1 MTDRLRIPP
10 VLVAVCGIIALLPG
24 LAIYRGLY
32 WVIVE
37 GNLQAGLGSLTS
49 ALAVGL
55 GLAAGVTL
63 GEFLATPVRTGVD
76 RFERSVRRHAAP
88 PE

>member
-1 MTDRLRIPP
+1 VTDRLRVPP
-10 VLVAVCGIIALLPG
+10 LLVAVCGIVALLPG
-24 LAIYRGLY
+24 LAIYRGLF
-32 WVIVE
+32 WLIVE

-55 GLAAGVTL
+55 AAGVTL
-63 GEFLATPVRTGVD
+63 GEFLATPVRSGVD
-76 RFERSVRRHAAP
+76 RFERAVRRHAAP